1 MRDFMVQ
8 QLMTLQQDESRAWF
22 TTAVVRRQ
30 VEQSVSLSV
39 SQPVKR
45 LTGHWSWCPPRLAV
59 ICDPPGVVWR

>member
-45 LTGHWSWCPPRLAV
+45 LTGHWS
-59 ICDPPGVVWR
+59 